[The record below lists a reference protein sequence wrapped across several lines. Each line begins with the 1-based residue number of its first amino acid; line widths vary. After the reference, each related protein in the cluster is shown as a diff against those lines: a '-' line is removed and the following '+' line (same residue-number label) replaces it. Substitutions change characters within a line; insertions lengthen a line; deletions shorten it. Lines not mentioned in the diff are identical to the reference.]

1 MIIYL
6 RKMSSATNQTPTSE
20 DSKPTRKIQK
30 KVIVIGEGGVGKTT
44 LLHRSVSNI
53 FVDSTKMTIGT
64 DFFMKKIEKIDE
76 KNINQII
83 LLLWDFAGQERFR
96 FILKDYLK
104 GAKGVILC
112 FDLTRA
118 STLQKLYDW
127 IDLLKEGGT
136 WNNPDIRFFLVGT
149 KADLIANTPASIT
162 PDQIDI
168 FRKEF
173 NIDLYF
179 QTSALDTSGVDD
191 LFNKVATSMLELAN
205 KE

>member
-1 MIIYL
+1 
-6 RKMSSATNQTPTSE
+6 MSSATNQTPTSD

-76 KNINQII
+76 KNVNQII

-136 WNNPDIRFFLVGT
+136 WDNPDIRFFLVGT
-149 KADLIANTPASIT
+149 KSDLIETTAAHIS
-162 PDQIDI
+162 PDQVEL
-168 FRKEF
+168 FKKEF
-173 NIDLYF
+173 NIDSYF
-179 QTSALDTSGVDD
+179 QTSALDKSGVDD
-191 LFNKVATSMLELAN
+191 LFNQVASSMVELAN

>member
-1 MIIYL
+1 MIL
-6 RKMSSATNQTPTSE
+6 TSNASP
-20 DSKPTRKIQK
+20 DNSKPIRKIQK

-64 DFFMKKIEKIDE
+64 DFFMKKIEIIDDKNVNKI
-76 KNINQII
+76 IM
-83 LLLWDFAGQERFR
+83 LLWDFAGQERFR
-96 FILKDYLK
+96 FILAEYIK

-118 STLQKLYDW
+118 STLQKLYEW
-127 IDLLKEGGT
+127 IDLLKKGDA
-136 WNNPDIRFFLVGT
+136 WDKPDIKFFLVGT
-149 KADLIANTPASIT
+149 KNDLVHSTPTAIT
-162 PDQIDI
+162 PDQIDL
-168 FRKEF
+168 FRREF

-179 QTSALDTSGVDD
+179 PTSALDSSGVNE
-191 LFNKVATSMLELAN
+191 LFTKVASSMVELAN

>member
-1 MIIYL
+1 
-6 RKMSSATNQTPTSE
+6 MSSATNQTPTSD
-20 DSKPTRKIQK
+20 DSKHTRKIQK

-64 DFFMKKIEKIDE
+64 DFFMKKIEIVDE
-76 KNINQII
+76 KNVNQII

-149 KADLIANTPASIT
+149 KSDLVPNNPTAIT
-162 PDQIDI
+162 PDQIDL

-179 QTSALDTSGVDD
+179 QTSALDSSNVDI
-191 LFNKVATSMLELAN
+191 LFNKVASSMVELTN

>member
-1 MIIYL
+1 MI
-6 RKMSSATNQTPTSE
+6 SENQ
-20 DSKPTRKIQK
+20 KPIKKIQK

-64 DFFMKKIEKIDE
+64 DFFMKKIEIINE
-76 KNINQII
+76 KNINKIM

-96 FILKDYLK
+96 FILKEYIR

-112 FDLTRA
+112 FDLTRT

-127 IDLLKEGGT
+127 IDLLKEGNAFG
-136 WNNPDIRFFLVGT
+136 NPDIQFFLVGT
-149 KADLIANTPASIT
+149 KSDLCANNPTAIT
-162 PDQIDI
+162 PEQVDL

-179 QTSALDTSGVDD
+179 ETSALDSSGVEV
-191 LFNKVATSMLELAN
+191 LFNQVASSMVELVN

>member
-1 MIIYL
+1 MI
-6 RKMSSATNQTPTSE
+6 STTNQNSTSE
-20 DSKPTRKIQK
+20 NSKPTRKIQK

-64 DFFMKKIEKIDE
+64 DFFMKKIEMTDDN
-76 KNINQII
+76 NINQII

-96 FILKDYLK
+96 FILKDYIR

-118 STLQKLYDW
+118 STLQKLYEW
-127 IDLLKEGGT
+127 IDLLKEGDA
-136 WNNPDIRFFLVGT
+136 WENPNIKFFLVGT
-149 KADLIANTPASIT
+149 KSDLVANNPTSIA

-179 QTSALDTSGVDD
+179 QTSAMDSSGVSD
-191 LFNKVATSMLELAN
+191 LFNQVAGSMIELEN
-205 KE
+205 KN

>member
-1 MIIYL
+1 
-6 RKMSSATNQTPTSE
+6 MSSATNQTPASE

-30 KVIVIGEGGVGKTT
+30 KVIEKKVIGIGEGGVGKTT

-96 FILKDYLK
+96 FILSSYLK

-118 STLQKLYDW
+118 STLHKLYDW
-127 IDLLKEGGT
+127 IDLLKEGNTFG
-136 WNNPDIRFFLVGT
+136 NPDVKFFLVGT
-149 KADLIANTPASIT
+149 KADLIANTPTSIA
-162 PDQIDI
+162 PDQIEI

-179 QTSALDTSGVDD
+179 QTSALDSSGVSD
-191 LFNKVATSMLELAN
+191 LFNQVASSMVELAN

>member
-1 MIIYL
+1 MI
-6 RKMSSATNQTPTSE
+6 STNQNASPE
-20 DSKPTRKIQK
+20 GSKPIRKIQK

-64 DFFMKKIEKIDE
+64 DFFMKKIEKIDD
-76 KNINQII
+76 KNVNQII

-96 FILKDYLK
+96 FILKDYIK

-136 WNNPDIRFFLVGT
+136 WNNPEIKFFLVGT
-149 KADLIANTPASIT
+149 KCDLIETTPTAIT
-162 PDQIDI
+162 PDQIDL

-179 QTSALDTSGVDD
+179 QTSALDSSGVSN
-191 LFNKVATSMLELAN
+191 LFQSVASSMVELAN

>member
-1 MIIYL
+1 
-6 RKMSSATNQTPTSE
+6 MSSATNQTPTSD

-76 KNINQII
+76 KNVNQII

-96 FILKDYLK
+96 FILKDYIK

-127 IDLLKEGGT
+127 IDLLKEGGA
-136 WNNPDIRFFLVGT
+136 WGNPEIRFFLVGT
-149 KADLIANTPASIT
+149 KSDLIKSTPGSIT
-162 PDQIDI
+162 PDQIDL
-168 FRKEF
+168 FRKDF
-173 NIDLYF
+173 NVDLYF

-191 LFNKVATSMLELAN
+191 LFQSVASSMVELAN

>member
-1 MIIYL
+1 
-6 RKMSSATNQTPTSE
+6 MSSTS
-20 DSKPTRKIQK
+20 DQNSSPDNSKPIRKIQK

-64 DFFMKKIEKIDE
+64 DFFMKKIEIIDE
-76 KNINQII
+76 KNVNQII

-136 WNNPDIRFFLVGT
+136 WDNPDIRFFLVGT
-149 KADLIANTPASIT
+149 KSDLIETTPTAIT
-162 PDQIDI
+162 PDQVDL

-179 QTSALDTSGVDD
+179 QTSALDSNGVDN
-191 LFNKVATSMLELAN
+191 LFQSVASSMVELAN

>member
-1 MIIYL
+1 MI
-6 RKMSSATNQTPTSE
+6 SSTNASPD

-64 DFFMKKIEKIDE
+64 DFFMKKIEIEDD
-76 KNINQII
+76 KNVNQII

-96 FILKDYLK
+96 FILKDYIK

-127 IDLLKEGGT
+127 IELLKEGNAWG
-136 WNNPDIRFFLVGT
+136 NPDIRFFLSGN
-149 KADLIANTPASIT
+149 KKDLVASTVAPVTPENIEV
-162 PDQIDI
+162 

-173 NIDLYF
+173 NIDKYF
-179 QTSALDTSGVDD
+179 ETSAMDSTGVED
-191 LFNKVATSMLELAN
+191 LFNKVASSMVELEN
-205 KE
+205 KNKD

>member
-1 MIIYL
+1 MISTINQN
-6 RKMSSATNQTPTSE
+6 SSPEN
-20 DSKPTRKIQK
+20 SKPIKKIQK

-64 DFFMKKIEKIDE
+64 DFFMKKIEITDE
-76 KNINQII
+76 KNVNQII

-96 FILKDYLK
+96 FVLSSYLK

-118 STLQKLYDW
+118 STLQKLYEW
-127 IDLLKEGGT
+127 IDLLKEGDI
-136 WNNPDIRFFLVGT
+136 WDKPDIPFFLVGT
-149 KADLIANTPASIT
+149 KSDLVASTPTAIT
-162 PDQIDI
+162 PDQVDL

-179 QTSALDTSGVDD
+179 ETSALDTNGVSD
-191 LFNKVATSMLELAN
+191 LFNQVASSMLELAN

>member
-1 MIIYL
+1 MI
-6 RKMSSATNQTPTSE
+6 STTNASPD

-64 DFFMKKIEKIDE
+64 DFFMKKIEIEDD
-76 KNINQII
+76 NNVNQII

-96 FILKDYLK
+96 FILKDYIK

-127 IDLLKEGGT
+127 VDLLKEGDAWGK
-136 WNNPDIRFFLVGT
+136 PDIKFFLSGN
-149 KADLIANTPASIT
+149 KKDLVASTPASIT
-162 PDQIDI
+162 QDNIDI

-179 QTSALDTSGVDD
+179 ETSAMDSSGVAD
-191 LFNKVATSMLELAN
+191 LFNKVASSMVELEN
-205 KE
+205 SS

>member
-1 MIIYL
+1 
-6 RKMSSATNQTPTSE
+6 MSSTS
-20 DSKPTRKIQK
+20 DQNSSPDNSKPIRKIQK
-30 KVIVIGEGGVGKTT
+30 KIIVIGEGGVGKTT

-64 DFFMKKIEKIDE
+64 DFFMKKIEIVDD
-76 KNINQII
+76 KNVNQVI

-96 FILKDYLK
+96 FILKDYIK

-127 IDLLKEGGT
+127 IDLLKEGGA
-136 WNNPDIRFFLVGT
+136 WENPDVKFFLSGN
-149 KADLIANTPASIT
+149 KKDLVASTPTAIT
-162 PDQIDI
+162 PDQVDI

-173 NIDLYF
+173 NVDLYF
-179 QTSALDTSGVDD
+179 ETSAMDSSGVSD
-191 LFNKVATSMLELAN
+191 LFNRVASSMIELEN
-205 KE
+205 